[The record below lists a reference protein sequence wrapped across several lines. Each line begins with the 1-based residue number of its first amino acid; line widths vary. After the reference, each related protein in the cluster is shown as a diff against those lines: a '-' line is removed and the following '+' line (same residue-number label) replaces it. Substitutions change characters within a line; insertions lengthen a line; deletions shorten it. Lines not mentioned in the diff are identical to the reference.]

1 MIGDR
6 IKVRVDADLRDLI
19 PNFLRRRHNELV
31 ELRAALDD
39 GNFASISA
47 TAHKL
52 KGTGTSYGFE
62 LISEVGEAMQ
72 SAADAK
78 DATGVSRQLSRLADY
93 LDHIDIEYE

>member
-6 IKVRVDADLRDLI
+6 IKVRVDADLQDLI
-19 PNFLRRRHNELV
+19 PNFLKRRQSELV

-39 GNFASISA
+39 GNFAMISA

-62 LISEVGEAMQ
+62 PISDVGEAMQ
-72 SAADAK
+72 FAADAQ
-78 DATGVSRQLSRLADY
+78 DVTEVSRQLDRLADY
-93 LDHIDIEYE
+93 LEHIDIEYE